1 MAQIKVLEK
10 VLDANDKIAADN
22 RRQFAELRVLAVNV
36 MGGPG
41 AGKTSVLEQALPLL
55 GRKARVGVVEG
66 DIATTADA
74 ERIAAL
80 GVPVVQINTDKLG
93 GACHLEALVVQTALA
108 DLPLRQLD
116 YLFVENV
123 GNLVCPAEFDLG
135 EGARVGVLSVAEGED
150 KPIKY
155 PLLFREIDVLLVTKV
170 DLLPH
175 LKFDMERLLA
185 NVRAVNAGLRTI
197 RFSAVTG
204 EGVAEWVAWL
214 EERRG
219 TVGASRG

>member
-22 RRQFAELRVLAVNV
+22 RRMFGERGITAVNL
-36 MGGPG
+36 MSGPG
-41 AGKTSVLEQALPLL
+41 AGKTSVLERTLPRLA
-55 GRKARVGVVEG
+55 ARAPVAVIEG

-93 GACHLEALVVQTALA
+93 GSCHLEALAIQTALA
-108 DLPLRQLD
+108 ELPVAGLRW
-116 YLFVENV
+116 LFVENV

-135 EGARVGVLSVAEGED
+135 EQLKVGVLSVTEGED

-155 PLLFREIDVLLVTKV
+155 PLLFREIHLLLLNKV

-175 LKFDMERLLA
+175 LKVDLERLMR
-185 NVRAVNAGLRTI
+185 NVRSVNPELRVLH
-197 RFSAVTG
+197 FSATTG
-204 EGVAEWVAWL
+204 EGLDEFLAWL
-214 EERRG
+214 EERGRL
-219 TVGASRG
+219 

>member
-1 MAQIKVLEK
+1 MALIKVLEK

-22 RRQFAELRVLAVNV
+22 RRFFAEKKIVAVNL
-36 MGGPG
+36 MSGPG
-41 AGKTSVLEQALPLL
+41 AGKTTVLEKTLPPLV
-55 GRKARVGVVEG
+55 RKFPAAVIEG

-80 GVPVVQINTDKLG
+80 DVPVVQINTDKLG
-93 GACHLEALVVQTALA
+93 GACHLEALGIQTALA
-108 DLPLRQLD
+108 ELPLDGVR

-135 EGARVGVLSVAEGED
+135 ETLKVGVLSVTEGED
-150 KPIKY
+150 KPVKY
-155 PLLFREIDVLLVTKV
+155 PLLFRVIDLLLLTKV

-175 LKFDMERLLA
+175 LRLDLDRLLA
-185 NVRAVNAGLRTI
+185 NVRSVNAGLRVV

-204 EGVAEWVAWL
+204 EGLAEWLEWL
-214 EERRG
+214 EGHAPAR
-219 TVGASRG
+219 